1 MAVPEEEV
9 RKQAAAG
16 EEGPVS
22 YRGFDPLI
30 QYLLHRLDAM
40 KASLRAEITGL
51 RSEITALRQD
61 VRDEIGG
68 LRKDISQVH
77 EETHRLEVS
86 MEREFRKLAWWAVGI
101 IVTVVV
107 SALVPRLF

>member
-1 MAVPEEEV
+1 MAMAEEEAKRQV
-9 RKQAAAG
+9 AAG
-16 EEGPVS
+16 EEGPGP

-40 KASLRAEITGL
+40 EASLRTEMTGL

-61 VRDEIGG
+61 MRDEIGG
-68 LRKDISQVH
+68 LRNDISQVH

-86 MEREFRKLAWWAVGI
+86 ME
-101 IVTVVV
+101 
-107 SALVPRLF
+107 

>member
-1 MAVPEEEV
+1 MPEEDV
-9 RKQAAAG
+9 KKQVAAG
-16 EEGPVS
+16 EEGQAS

-40 KASLRAEITGL
+40 EAGLRAEITGL
-51 RSEITALRQD
+51 RQEMRGEIA
-61 VRDEIGG
+61 G
-68 LRKDISQVH
+68 LQKDISQVH

-101 IVTVVV
+101 IVTVVI
-107 SALVPRLF
+107 SALSTRLF